1 MCLPL
6 VLVIVLTS
14 SRSCI
19 TACRTHVTLDEDNDT
34 IAVARPDKY
43 VAPIEAEAQMKLLW
57 DREGLILSLIFGSA
71 RGAPLPHESDP
82 VLRIDSNGYKLFFI
96 HTLAVPPSR
105 FRPPMALGDVVAEHP
120 QNVYLAKV
128 CVCILSLSVQHQTSD
143 SDDSVNRCA
152 CTRHVVALSYP
163 DFYCLLK
170 AVLLHFMCI
179 DVLSGNESQ

>member
-1 MCLPL
+1 VFTASTSYSSNFYLAVHRICLTY
-6 VLVIVLTS
+6 INT
-14 SRSCI
+14 
-19 TACRTHVTLDEDNDT
+19 DEDNDT

-71 RGAPLPHESDP
+71 RGAPLPHEPDP

-128 CVCILSLSVQHQTSD
+128 CMCMNIVCI
-143 SDDSVNRCA
+143 
-152 CTRHVVALSYP
+152 
-163 DFYCLLK
+163 
-170 AVLLHFMCI
+170 
-179 DVLSGNESQ
+179 